1 MGKIFTTETS
11 DTINVVMTVE
21 PTCFDDR
28 HTAEVQSANLKVWN
42 EKERIFCSVEVILE
56 ILDTEDPRNT
66 VLLLVK
72 EDKIGLPSLSTQITY
87 RGNSSFIS
95 VESFTA
101 ESEQSKEIIKD
112 VIDRW
117 LEIDVRIEGI

>member
-1 MGKIFTTETS
+1 MS
-11 DTINVVMTVE
+11 VE
-21 PTCFDDR
+21 PTCFDNR
-28 HTAEVQSANLKVWN
+28 YTVEVQSANLKVWN
-42 EKERIFCSVEVILE
+42 EKERIFCSVEAILE

-66 VLLLVK
+66 VLLLLK
-72 EDKIGLPSLSTQITY
+72 ESKVALPSLSTQITY

-101 ESEQSKEIIKD
+101 ESEQSKENIKD
-112 VIDRW
+112 AIDRW

>member
-1 MGKIFTTETS
+1 MGKIFTTNTTS
-11 DTINVVMTVE
+11 AINVAMTVE
-21 PTCFDDR
+21 PKCYDDR
-28 HTAEVQSANLKVWN
+28 YTAEVQFAELKVWN

-56 ILDTEDPRNT
+56 ILDTEDLRNT

-72 EDKIGLPSLSTQITY
+72 EDKIGLPSLSTQIAY

>member
-1 MGKIFTTETS
+1 MGKIFTTNKTS
-11 DTINVVMTVE
+11 AINVAMIVE
-21 PTCFDDR
+21 PKCYDDR
-28 HTAEVQSANLKVWN
+28 YTAEVQFAELKVWN

-56 ILDTEDPRNT
+56 ILDTEDLRNT

-72 EDKIGLPSLSTQITY
+72 EDKIGLQSLSTQITY

-101 ESEQSKEIIKD
+101 ESEQSKENIKD
-112 VIDRW
+112 AIDRW